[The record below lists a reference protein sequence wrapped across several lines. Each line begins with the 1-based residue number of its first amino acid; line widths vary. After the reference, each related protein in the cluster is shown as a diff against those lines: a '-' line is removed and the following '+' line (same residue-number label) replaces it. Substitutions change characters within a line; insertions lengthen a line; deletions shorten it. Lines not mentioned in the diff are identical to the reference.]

1 MLVSGGVTITSTNGL
16 GCPFRFIQLPVNR
29 LFRTRFM
36 KIRGPQEHDDHGD
49 CYLEDDSDWS

>member
-1 MLVSGGVTITSTNGL
+1 MTSTNGL

-29 LFRTRFM
+29 LFRTGFM

-49 CYLEDDSDWS
+49 CYMEDDSDWS